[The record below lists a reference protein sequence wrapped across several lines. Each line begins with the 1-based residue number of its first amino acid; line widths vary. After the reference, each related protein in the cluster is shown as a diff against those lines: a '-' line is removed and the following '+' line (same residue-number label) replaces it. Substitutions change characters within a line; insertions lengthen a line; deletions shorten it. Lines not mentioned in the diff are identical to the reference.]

1 VVGDWEDLGVS
12 RTVLIVDDHAGFRRM
27 ARRVLEAGGLTIVG
41 EAEDAAS
48 AICAARVLDPEVV
61 LLDVLLPDGDGFAV
75 AEAIAQLAGRARIV
89 LTSSR
94 DLEDLRTRL
103 AQTSAC
109 GFLAKRDLSGDALIA
124 IAARAP

>member
-1 VVGDWEDLGVS
+1 MCQ
-12 RTVLIVDDHAGFRRM
+12 TVLIVDDHAGFRRM
-27 ARRVLEAGGLTIVG
+27 ARRVLEASGLTIVG

-48 AICAARVLDPEVV
+48 AITAVGVLDPEVV
-61 LLDVLLPDGDGFAV
+61 LLDVLLPDGDGFTV
-75 AEAIAQLAGRARIV
+75 AEAIAQLAGRARVV

-109 GFLAKRDLSGDALIA
+109 GFLAKRDLSGEAVVA
-124 IAARAP
+124 IATRAP